1 MILSFAIKKN
11 SSLQKICSECKN
23 YFCGSCVSRETPSG
37 QVRNSTSNSSFN
49 NAPRTCKRCKILL
62 SIPPVRADLM
72 ELRVKDLQRYLIS
85 KKVNTK
91 SCVGEYK
98 DMQSGL
104 YTYRQCQNFLFNAN
118 KYVFHHFENYPKIHF
133 YFYFHKN
140 SNKKKSIR
148 KLIDFFTLRI
158 FVNFCHTLH

>member
-1 MILSFAIKKN
+1 MKITKILNQIC
-11 SSLQKICSECKN
+11 SLQKICSECKN

-118 KYVFHHFENYPKIHF
+118 KHVFHHFENHPKINF
-133 YFYFHKN
+133 YFYFHKILT
-140 SNKKKSIR
+140 KK
-148 KLIDFFTLRI
+148 IDKKIDRFF
-158 FVNFCHTLH
+158 

>member
-1 MILSFAIKKN
+1 MEVGYLLHLHKMALNTQILNQIC
-11 SSLQKICSECKN
+11 SLQKICSECKN

-118 KYVFHHFENYPKIHF
+118 KHFSIILKIIQKF
-133 YFYFHKN
+133 
-140 SNKKKSIR
+140 I
-148 KLIDFFTLRI
+148 FTFI
-158 FVNFCHTLH
+158 FTKF